1 MRALA
6 LDAIGGLEHLAVRD
20 VPAPLIQRPD
30 DIRLRVRTAGF
41 NHLDLWVARGLPGLE
56 LALPHI
62 VGSDAAGVVD
72 AVGSAVRDFAVGDRV
87 MVNPGLSC
95 GDCAACLDGDE
106 PLCRSFR
113 LLGEHTPGTAAEYV
127 VVPAGNLARVP
138 EGMPWDQA
146 AAFSLVTLTAWRMLR
161 TRARLEPGET
171 VLIWGIGGGVA
182 QALLRIAKLTGGF
195 TIVTS
200 GAPAKLDAARQLGA
214 DAVVNHSTEDV
225 VARVR
230 ELTGGRGADV
240 VADSVGQATWDRSL
254 RSLRKGGRLVSCGA
268 TSGPSVSL
276 DIRRLFWNEWSLL
289 GSTMGSR
296 REYREIVRLAGR
308 GQLWPVVDR
317 VLPLG
322 SAVEALRRLSAAEQF
337 GKLVIEVAA

>member
-1 MRALA
+1 MAA
-6 LDAIGGLEHLAVRD
+6 
-20 VPAPLIQRPD
+20 
-30 DIRLRVRTAGF
+30 F
-41 NHLDLWVARGLPGLE
+41 NHLDLWVAAGLPGVE
-56 LALPHI
+56 LTLPHI

-72 AVGSAVRDFAVGDRV
+72 AVGPAVEGLSPGDRV
-87 MVNPGLSC
+87 MINPGLSC
-95 GDCAACLDGDE
+95 GGCPACLDGDE
-106 PLCRSFR
+106 SLCRGFR
-113 LLGEHTPGTAAEYV
+113 LLGEHTAGTAAEYV
-127 VVPAGNLARVP
+127 VVPASNVAKVP
-138 EGMPWDQA
+138 DAMSWEHA

-182 QALLRIAKLTGGF
+182 QALLAIAKLVGAF
-195 TIVTS
+195 VVVTS
-200 GAPAKLDAARQLGA
+200 GNAAKLEAARRLGA
-214 DAVVNHSTEDV
+214 HAVVDHGKDDV
-225 VARVR
+225 VAVVR

-254 RSLRKGGRLVSCGA
+254 RALRKGGRLVVCGA
-268 TSGPSVSL
+268 TTGASVSL
-276 DIRRLFWNEWSLL
+276 DLRRLFWNQWSLL

-308 GQLWPVVDR
+308 GLLWPVVDR
-317 VLPLG
+317 VVPLD

>member
-161 TRARLEPGET
+161 TRAGLEPGET

-296 REYREIVRLAGR
+296 REYREIVRLAAR

>member
-6 LDAIGGLEHLAVRD
+6 LDAIGGLEHLSVRD
-20 VPAPLIQRPD
+20 VPPPTIQRPHD
-30 DIRLRVRTAGF
+30 VRLRVRMAGF

-56 LALPHI
+56 IALPHI
-62 VGSDAAGVVD
+62 VGSDAAGVVE
-72 AVGSAVRDFAVGDRV
+72 AVGPAVRDFAVGDRV

-95 GDCAACLDGDE
+95 GECTACLDGAE
-106 PLCRSFR
+106 SLCRSFR

-127 VVPAGNLARVP
+127 VVPAGNLAKVP

-195 TIVTS
+195 AIVTS
-200 GAPAKLDAARQLGA
+200 GAPDKLDAARQLGA
-214 DAVVNHSTEDV
+214 DAFVNHSTEDV

-268 TSGPSVSL
+268 TSGPAVSL
-276 DIRRLFWNEWSLL
+276 DLRRLFWNQWSLL

-296 REYREIVRLAGR
+296 REYREIVQLAGR
-308 GQLWPVVDR
+308 GHLWPVVDR

-322 SAVEALRRLSAAEQF
+322 RAVEALRRLSAAEQF

>member
-20 VPAPLIQRPD
+20 LPEPTLQRPD
-30 DIRLRVRTAGF
+30 DVRLRVRMAAF
-41 NHLDLWVARGLPGLE
+41 NHLDLWVAAGLPGLE
-56 LALPHI
+56 LRLPHI

-72 AVGSAVRDFAVGDRV
+72 AIGPLVQGLSPGDRV
-87 MVNPGLSC
+87 MINPGLSC
-95 GDCAACLDGDE
+95 GRCPACLECEE
-106 PLCRSFR
+106 PLCRDFR
-113 LLGEHTPGTAAEYV
+113 LLGEHTAGTAAEYV
-127 VVPAGNLARVP
+127 VVPAGNVAPVP
-138 EGMPWDQA
+138 DSMSWEHA

-182 QALLRIAKLTGGF
+182 QALLAIAKLVGAYA
-195 TIVTS
+195 IVTS
-200 GAPAKLDAARQLGA
+200 GSAAKLDAARRLGA
-214 DAVVNHSTEDV
+214 DAVVDHGKEDV

-240 VADSVGQATWDRSL
+240 VADCVGQATWDRSV
-254 RSLRKGGRLVSCGA
+254 RALRKGGRLVVCGA
-268 TSGPSVSL
+268 TTGPSVSL
-276 DIRRLFWNEWSLL
+276 DIRRLFWNQWSLL

-296 REYREIVRLAGR
+296 REYREILRLAGR
-308 GQLWPVVDR
+308 GSLWPVVDR
-317 VLPLG
+317 IVPLDR
-322 SAVEALRRLSAAEQF
+322 AVEALRRLSAAEQF